1 MSFYKEVG
9 APFGLSE
16 AQSTQMEQGF
26 QTLEKAFHA
35 AEDVNSETFAQSFYQ
50 QFETLVKDCG
60 IQEGELE
67 ALVNHLYFTQ
77 EFQTLVTLIIPS
89 YYNAGGDT
97 QMFEDTYQLMLAE
110 LQLEQH

>member
-35 AEDVNSETFAQSFYQ
+35 AEDVNSETFA
-50 QFETLVKDCG
+50 
-60 IQEGELE
+60 
-67 ALVNHLYFTQ
+67 
-77 EFQTLVTLIIPS
+77 
-89 YYNAGGDT
+89 
-97 QMFEDTYQLMLAE
+97 
-110 LQLEQH
+110 